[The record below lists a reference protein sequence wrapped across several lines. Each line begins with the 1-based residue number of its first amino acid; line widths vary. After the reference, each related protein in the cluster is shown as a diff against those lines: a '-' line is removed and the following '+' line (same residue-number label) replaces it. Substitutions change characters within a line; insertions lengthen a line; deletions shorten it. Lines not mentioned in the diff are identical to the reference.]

1 MLVLNLTFYAQ
12 IKKIKSFD
20 IHLGDTVN
28 KIDLQ
33 GNKQGRWIIYG
44 RDTRGW
50 THRLFNS
57 KQVVEEG
64 HYIDNKKVNIWK
76 TYHDNNKLKSEITY
90 KDDYPFGLAKFYN
103 SDGKLTLEG
112 NLDNKHFVGEYFLFD
127 VNGNKIS
134 KKAVLDPTNSYINFS
149 GNVKKSL
156 GKSLDGVKI
165 TVERNEFEIDQYFTD
180 NNGDFK
186 IKLELNFEY
195 TLKFSKSG
203 YGSQSILIN
212 AHTTSI
218 YDTLIYPLNDWKVVL
233 NDNIA
238 TAATSD
244 LFGFIL
250 NKPSSKIY
258 FNKRKKRFDADG
270 AYVNLFKKE
279 FKGISETTKLM
290 LAKAA
295 EDNKKLEIENLRIEA
310 EKKEKEIELL
320 TKAQMLKEAELKNRE
335 AEIQAQKIAAD
346 KAAADAKNEAELRN
360 KEKHIKELEFKQQ
373 QEQLALKELQAAQ
386 QTKEFERLAM
396 ARKLQELELKAK
408 EQQLDRTNND
418 LNNQKIENANANR
431 ELNIAN
437 REKQIKDKELKQ
449 NLIYI
454 YFMLGVLGVIGV
466 FTFFL
471 IKNIQQK
478 KKANILLEK
487 QAAEIAEKSK
497 IIEIKKEETEQSILY
512 AKRIQY
518 AILPPDNEINK
529 YLKNYFIYYKP
540 KDIVSGDF
548 YFFSDLY
555 ANDKDKTGTVTIA
568 AVDCTGHGVPG
579 AFMSMVGNEKLK
591 DALDISSNPQSVLME
606 LNKGI
611 KQALRQESEDG
622 TKDGMDIALCTLPAF
637 INSDKVTIKYAGAN
651 RPLWLVRNNSNFVEE
666 FRATKQAIGG
676 HTDFN
681 QIFDQV
687 ELELNK
693 GDTIYL
699 HSDGY
704 ADQFGGPTKKKLM
717 TKKFKEILC
726 SIQHLNLQDQKE
738 YLKKFMED
746 WCVDTEQID
755 DILVIGIK
763 V

>member
-1 MLVLNLTFYAQ
+1 LYDA
-12 IKKIKSFD
+12 
-20 IHLGDTVN
+20 
-28 KIDLQ
+28 
-33 GNKQGRWIIYG
+33 
-44 RDTRGW
+44 
-50 THRLFNS
+50 
-57 KQVVEEG
+57 
-64 HYIDNKKVNIWK
+64 
-76 TYHDNNKLKSEITY
+76 
-90 KDDYPFGLAKFYN
+90 
-103 SDGKLTLEG
+103 
-112 NLDNKHFVGEYFLFD
+112 
-127 VNGNKIS
+127 NGNKVS
-134 KKAVLDPTNSYINFS
+134 KKAKLIPTSAYIAFS
-149 GNVKKSL
+149 GNVRKSL

-165 TVERNEFEIDQYFTD
+165 VVERNDFEIGQYTTD
-180 NNGDFK
+180 ANGDFE
-186 IKLELNFEY
+186 IKLELNFDY
-195 TLKFSKSG
+195 TLIFSKSG
-203 YGSQSILIN
+203 YSSQSILIN
-212 AHTTSI
+212 AHTTNI

-244 LFGFIL
+244 LFGFLL

-258 FNKRKKRFDADG
+258 YNKRKKRFDADG

-335 AEIQAQKIAAD
+335 AEIQTQKIAAD

-360 KEKHIKELEFKQQ
+360 KEKHIKELEIKQQ

-386 QTKEFERLAM
+386 QAKEFERLAM
-396 ARKLQELELKAK
+396 VRKLQELELKTK
-408 EQQLDRTNND
+408 EQQLDRTSND

-431 ELNIAN
+431 ELSIAN

-478 KKANILLEK
+478 KKANVLLEK

-548 YFFSDLY
+548 YFFSDQY
-555 ANDKDKTGTVTIA
+555 ANDKDKSGTVTIA

-591 DALDISSNPQSVLME
+591 DALDVSSNPQSVLME

-622 TKDGMDIALCTLPAF
+622 TKDGMDIAICTLPAF
-637 INSDKVTIKYAGAN
+637 INSEKAIIKYAGAN
-651 RPLWLVRNNSNFVEE
+651 RPLWLVRKNSNFVEE

-676 HTDFN
+676 HTDIN
-681 QIFDQV
+681 QVFDQV

-726 SIQHLNLQDQKE
+726 SIQHLSLNDQKE

-763 V
+763 I

>member
-1 MLVLNLTFYAQ
+1 
-12 IKKIKSFD
+12 
-20 IHLGDTVN
+20 
-28 KIDLQ
+28 
-33 GNKQGRWIIYG
+33 
-44 RDTRGW
+44 
-50 THRLFNS
+50 
-57 KQVVEEG
+57 
-64 HYIDNKKVNIWK
+64 
-76 TYHDNNKLKSEITY
+76 
-90 KDDYPFGLAKFYN
+90 
-103 SDGKLTLEG
+103 
-112 NLDNKHFVGEYFLFD
+112 
-127 VNGNKIS
+127 
-134 KKAVLDPTNSYINFS
+134 
-149 GNVKKSL
+149 
-156 GKSLDGVKI
+156 
-165 TVERNEFEIDQYFTD
+165 
-180 NNGDFK
+180 
-186 IKLELNFEY
+186 
-195 TLKFSKSG
+195 
-203 YGSQSILIN
+203 
-212 AHTTSI
+212 
-218 YDTLIYPLNDWKVVL
+218 VL

-244 LFGFIL
+244 LFGFLL

-258 FNKRKKRFDADG
+258 YNKRKKRFDADG
-270 AYVNLFKKE
+270 AYINLFKKE

-335 AEIQAQKIAAD
+335 AEIQAQKTAAD

-360 KEKHIKELEFKQQ
+360 KEKHIKELEIKQQ

-386 QTKEFERLAM
+386 QAKEFERLAM
-396 ARKLQELELKAK
+396 VRKLQELELKTK
-408 EQQLDRTNND
+408 EQQLDRTSND

-431 ELNIAN
+431 ELGIAN
-437 REKQIKDKELKQ
+437 REKQLKDKELKQ

-497 IIEIKKEETEQSILY
+497 IIEIKKEETEQSIQY
-512 AKRIQY
+512 AKRIQF

-548 YFFSDLY
+548 YFFSDQY
-555 ANDKDKTGTVTIA
+555 ANDKEKSGTVTIA

-591 DALDISSNPQSVLME
+591 DALDVSSNPQSVLME

-611 KQALRQESEDG
+611 KQALRQESEEG

-637 INSDKVTIKYAGAN
+637 INSEKTIIKYAGAN
-651 RPLWLVRNNSNFVEE
+651 RPLWLVRKDSNLVEE

-676 HTDFN
+676 HTDIN
-681 QIFDQV
+681 QVFDQV

-726 SIQHLNLQDQKE
+726 SIQHLSLNDQKE

>member
-1 MLVLNLTFYAQ
+1 M
-12 IKKIKSFD
+12 
-20 IHLGDTVN
+20 
-28 KIDLQ
+28 
-33 GNKQGRWIIYG
+33 
-44 RDTRGW
+44 
-50 THRLFNS
+50 FNS

-64 HYIDNKKVNIWK
+64 HYLDSKKINTWK
-76 TYHDNNKLKSEITY
+76 TYHDNNKLKSEINY
-90 KDDYPFGLAKFYN
+90 KDDLPFGLAKFFN
-103 SDGKLTLEG
+103 SDGKLLLEG
-112 NLDNKHFVGEYFLFD
+112 NLDDKNFVGDYYLYD
-127 VNGNKIS
+127 ANGNKVS
-134 KKAVLDPTNSYINFS
+134 KKAKLIPTSAYIAFS
-149 GNVKKSL
+149 GNVRKSL

-165 TVERNEFEIDQYFTD
+165 VVERNDFEIGQYTTD
-180 NNGDFK
+180 ANGDFE
-186 IKLELNFEY
+186 IKLELNFDY
-195 TLKFSKSG
+195 TLIFSKSG
-203 YGSQSILIN
+203 YSSQSILIN
-212 AHTTSI
+212 AHTTNI

-244 LFGFIL
+244 LFGFLL

-258 FNKRKKRFDADG
+258 YNKRKKRFDADG

-335 AEIQAQKIAAD
+335 AEIQTQKIAAD

-360 KEKHIKELEFKQQ
+360 KEKHIKELEIKQQ

-386 QTKEFERLAM
+386 QAKEFERLAM
-396 ARKLQELELKAK
+396 VRKLQELELKTK
-408 EQQLDRTNND
+408 EQQLDRTSND

-431 ELNIAN
+431 ELSIAN

-478 KKANILLEK
+478 KKANVLLEK

-548 YFFSDLY
+548 YFFSDQY
-555 ANDKDKTGTVTIA
+555 ANDKDKSGTVTIA

-591 DALDISSNPQSVLME
+591 DALDVSSNPQSVLME

-622 TKDGMDIALCTLPAF
+622 TKDGMDIAICTLPAF
-637 INSDKVTIKYAGAN
+637 INSEKAIIKYAGAN
-651 RPLWLVRNNSNFVEE
+651 RPLWLVRKNSNFVEE

-676 HTDFN
+676 HTDIN
-681 QIFDQV
+681 QVFDQV

-726 SIQHLNLQDQKE
+726 SIQHLSLNDQKE

-763 V
+763 I